1 VPFLTEKRAFQNDL
15 GKTARIS
22 SESTTKTITKR
33 INIKKL
39 NFLRW
44 LFNIVNDWRAS
55 LGWSPRPRGPD
66 TRSTEINGGSI
77 NERINKWI
85 SSIFSIFTSEIPQS
99 NDYKILSNPLSQ
111 VAKVLE
117 TNFFNGKS
125 LETGPAHSSKPERNK
140 IPTLNDLKY
149 QVDPKSVSIR
159 NFLRQSINPIIIST
173 YIILSLIIYL
183 LLIQQSVEINP
194 GPKLPPPEIVSIVS
208 YNTNGLGDTKK
219 LRRTLKKAEVIVNKG
234 GIVMLQETHLK
245 DDKYLKSLWK
255 NKVSLNCKSSN
266 SAGLATLYNNEYNLE
281 EEFSDEEG
289 RQLVIAISKEGEKL
303 IVANCYYPNDHK
315 QSIAFTNDMCEK
327 IIQFQQN
334 HPDAETIYAGDFNM
348 CVSND
353 EDSLNRNKTKQEDDA
368 AKLLTQ
374 NNIIIEVRDA
384 YRHKFPTGGFTWNR
398 GKCYSR
404 LDYVFMSNR
413 LIQRLS
419 SARTDWAFENS
430 DHAAVIIR
438 INQVEQITKGPGLVK
453 INSEIL
459 KNPTIAKQ
467 VEDEV
472 TAMMEQAD
480 ATWNPHLKLEF
491 LKVCIRTVFANKV
504 NEQRKFK
511 RTEIEELEEELNQI
525 ENTKIKLVRVSDE
538 SSEFKQ
544 NISKFEVAIINLKSL
559 LLKLRTNLSENCKF
573 KTNAK
578 WFEYGEKSNKFFL
591 NLNKCRQKQRLIHKI
606 KNSDKEYKGQDEVQK
621 CIKNFYQDL
630 YASKPIDR
638 NIPEDNFY
646 INCPKLS
653 PENKFFM
660 DEPITLK
667 DLTEAIKTCKDSAP
681 GPDGIPYAVYK
692 SLWKLTGQ
700 TILDSWNYSLQS
712 GSLAPSHIESIIT
725 LLPKEGKDAED
736 IKNWRPIT
744 LSNCDSKIITKAMAN
759 KMSKILKTIIDP
771 TQTAYIP
778 GRSVSDN
785 LRSNYFLKNH
795 CRKKN
800 IDSVLISLDAKKA
813 FDSVDHEYIKNTLA
827 AYGFG
832 ESFIRSFE
840 VLYRDITARILVN
853 GYTTE
858 SIKIQRGVK
867 QGDALSCA
875 IFIICI
881 DPLIRNLNKNDEIKE
896 IRIHNN
902 RKVHFKAAAFADDIS
917 VICNNNPGCIQQVF
931 SEYERLTIRS
941 GLELN
946 ADKTE
951 ILILNSNE
959 IKKLKFTYNKT
970 NFEITS
976 VNKLKICGLFYCN
989 SQEEEYR
996 LNVKEKINKLSN
1008 KIRIWSH
1015 RHLTMEG
1022 KTLIVKTFGL
1032 SQLIYNMQS
1041 YDFKREEE
1049 ILTERI
1055 IFKFLWSNSEVQ
1067 NGVDRV
1073 KRSIMKNSFSKGGM
1087 KVTDVESLNRS
1098 LKLKQF
1104 IRAQQSDHM
1113 ISEIQSYLAG
1123 SKELLREYKK
1133 VTEEEAICT
1142 TAQETIN
1149 FITDSNRSYYNN
1161 LTEEKRE
1168 SNKLLIDEVSAID
1181 LNCFLTRRNEHLAKC
1196 FQGPLIGRGI
1206 TTLGDLTQ
1214 ALEYEKE
1221 KEILKSMNFVAARIP
1236 KHLLE
1241 ISRYYNENINS
1252 DSGSMRFLMV
1262 EPNKWMKVESI
1273 TVKQLQETLKRVT
1286 NKTEDSNFTTKLEIE
1301 NFDEE
1306 NIVKFRKTCKNPK
1319 LRNIYFRLIHNDFYT
1334 HAKMKKYKMTTT
1346 DNCPR
1351 CGAKE
1356 DTKHL
1361 LWNCIHAKTIWSLYN
1376 SLMKSANAKEV
1387 EKYEDIFIPGT
1398 SYAICLI
1405 KIKLIQ
1411 EMIQI
1416 DRPMNWIP
1424 ENITN
1429 IITNLMKIEQ
1439 QNAMNDIR
1447 KSTYHKNWSIFLTIN
1462 N

>member
-1 VPFLTEKRAFQNDL
+1 M
-15 GKTARIS
+15 
-22 SESTTKTITKR
+22 
-33 INIKKL
+33 
-39 NFLRW
+39 
-44 LFNIVNDWRAS
+44 
-55 LGWSPRPRGPD
+55 
-66 TRSTEINGGSI
+66 
-77 NERINKWI
+77 
-85 SSIFSIFTSEIPQS
+85 
-99 NDYKILSNPLSQ
+99 
-111 VAKVLE
+111 
-117 TNFFNGKS
+117 
-125 LETGPAHSSKPERNK
+125 
-140 IPTLNDLKY
+140 
-149 QVDPKSVSIR
+149 
-159 NFLRQSINPIIIST
+159 
-173 YIILSLIIYL
+173 
-183 LLIQQSVEINP
+183 
-194 GPKLPPPEIVSIVS
+194 
-208 YNTNGLGDTKK
+208 GDIKK

-245 DDKYLKSLWK
+245 NDKYLKSLWK

-266 SAGLATLYNNEYNLE
+266 SAGLATLYNSEYNLE
-281 EEFSDEEG
+281 EEYSDEEG

-315 QSIAFTNDMCEK
+315 QSITFTNDMCEK

-368 AKLLTQ
+368 AKLLSQ
-374 NNIIIEVRDA
+374 NNKIIEVRDA

-438 INQVEQITKGPGLVK
+438 INQFEQITKGSGLVK
-453 INSEIL
+453 INTEIL
-459 KNPTIAKQ
+459 KNPTIIKQ

-472 TAMMEQAD
+472 TTMMEQAD

-491 LKVCIRTVFANKV
+491 LKVCIRTVFATKV

-511 RTEIEELEEELNQI
+511 RTEIEEIEEELNQI
-525 ENTKIKLVRVSDE
+525 ENKKIKLVSETNE
-538 SSEFKQ
+538 SSVFKQ
-544 NISKFEVAIINLKSL
+544 NINKFEAAIINLKSL
-559 LLKLRTNLSENCKF
+559 LLKLRSNLSKNCKF
-573 KTNAK
+573 ITNVK

-591 NLNKCRQKQRLIHKI
+591 NLNKSRQKQRLIHKI
-606 KNSDKEYKGQDEVQK
+606 RNSDKEYKGQEEVQR
-621 CIKNFYQDL
+621 CIKDFYQDL
-630 YASKPIDR
+630 YASIPIDR

-653 PENKFFM
+653 PKDRFFM

-700 TILDSWNYSLQS
+700 IILDSWNYSLQS

-725 LLPKEGKDAED
+725 LLPKEGKDTED

-744 LSNCDSKIITKAMAN
+744 LSNCDSKIITKAMSN
-759 KMSKILKTIIDP
+759 KMSKILETIIDP
-771 TQTAYIP
+771 SQTAYIP

-785 LRSNYFLKNH
+785 LSSNYFIKDY
-795 CRKKN
+795 CRKKK

-813 FDSVDHEYIKNTLA
+813 FDSVDHEYIKKTLA
-827 AYGFG
+827 AFGFG
-832 ESFIRSFE
+832 EHFIRSFE
-840 VLYRDITARILVN
+840 VLYRDITAQILVN

-881 DPLIRNLNKNDEIKE
+881 DPLIRNLNKNEEIKG
-896 IRIHNN
+896 IKIHNDSE
-902 RKVHFKAAAFADDIS
+902 VQFKAAAFADDIS
-917 VICNNNPGCIQQVF
+917 VMCNYNPLCIQQVF
-931 SEYERLTIRS
+931 CEYEKLTIRS

-951 ILILNSNE
+951 ILILNSNG
-959 IKKLKFTYNKT
+959 IKKLKFIYNNT
-970 NFEITS
+970 NFEINS
-976 VNKLKICGLFYCN
+976 VNKIKICGLYYCN
-989 SQEEEYR
+989 NQDEEYR
-996 LNVKEKINKLSN
+996 LNVNEKINKLSD

-1049 ILTERI
+1049 ISTERI

-1073 KRSIMKNSFSKGGM
+1073 KRSIMKNSFLKGGM
-1087 KVTDVESLNRS
+1087 KVTDVESLNKS

-1104 IRAQQSDHM
+1104 IRAQRSDHM
-1113 ISEIQSYLAG
+1113 ISKIQSYLSG
-1123 SKELLREYKK
+1123 NKEILREYKK

-1149 FITDSNRSYYNN
+1149 LITDSNRSYYKN
-1161 LTEEKRE
+1161 LTEEERE
-1168 SNKLLIDEVSAID
+1168 SNKLLIDEVSATD
-1181 LNCFLTRRNEHLAKC
+1181 LNSFLTRRNEHLAKC
-1196 FQGPLIGRGI
+1196 YQKPLISKGI

-1214 ALEYEKE
+1214 AFEYEKE
-1221 KEILKSMNFVAARIP
+1221 KELLKSMKFVAARIP
-1236 KHLLE
+1236 NHLLE

-1252 DSGSMRFLMV
+1252 DSESMSFLMV
-1262 EPNKWMKVESI
+1262 EPNKWMKIESI

-1286 NKTEDSNFTTKLEIE
+1286 SKTEETNFKMKLGIE

-1306 NIVKFRKTCKNPK
+1306 NIVNFRKTCKNPK

-1334 HAKMKKYKMTTT
+1334 HVKMNKYKMTSSDT
-1346 DNCPR
+1346 CPR
-1351 CGAKE
+1351 CGTKE

-1361 LWNCIHAKTIWSLYN
+1361 LWNCIHAKNIWSLYN

-1387 EKYEDIFIPGT
+1387 ENYEDIFTPGIP
-1398 SYAICLI
+1398 YAICLI

-1416 DRPMNWIP
+1416 ERPMNWKP
-1424 ENITN
+1424 ENIKN

-1439 QNAMNDIR
+1439 HNATNDT
-1447 KSTYHKNWSIFLTIN
+1447 KLSNYHKNWSTFITIN